1 MKIKCKFYTPVF
13 LLFSLICNLHA
24 FAQCKNIIKKCLP
37 DIVPYIYTGQLNS
50 VEMAEGES
58 AEMSITFFAGQ
69 EYRVV
74 MCASSVLGVLNFKIY
89 DKDHK
94 AIFSNKEH
102 NDVQQWDF
110 KVNST
115 EEYTVE
121 IVVPKSN
128 AYKVAQIDNSGCVGI
143 LVGFKKP

>member
-1 MKIKCKFYTPVF
+1 M
-13 LLFSLICNLHA
+13 
-24 FAQCKNIIKKCLP
+24 
-37 DIVPYIYTGQLNS
+37 VPYIYTGQLNS

-58 AEMSITFFAGQ
+58 AELGITFYAGQ
-69 EYRVV
+69 EYRII
-74 MCASSVLGVLNFKIY
+74 MCSSSALGVLNFKIL

-94 AIFSNKEH
+94 VIFANNEH
-102 NDVQQWDF
+102 KDVQQWDF

-121 IVVPKSN
+121 IVVPKSR
-128 AYKVAQIDNSGCVGI
+128 AYKVAPIDNVGCVAL